1 MTYIML
7 YTITHTTLGSDI
19 VTDWESLFLLEKHEV
34 GRELC

>member
-7 YTITHTTLGSDI
+7 YTITHTTLGSD
-19 VTDWESLFLLEKHEV
+19 VVMDRESHFLLEKHEV